1 MIMTKDAE
9 DAGEALLE
17 LDHAAHQAVKPIR
30 RHPAVRALGLVSD
43 IGDQWPLR
51 LLSGGVLL
59 AGMLRQDRQMVRT
72 GARMLLA
79 HEMATLTK
87 DAIKQ
92 RVDRSRPRSA
102 HSEEDRTPRPGN
114 NTDKEKTSF
123 PSGHS
128 AGAMAVASA
137 VAAEYPALR
146 VPALGA
152 GALVA
157 AAQIPRCAHY
167 PTDVGA
173 GLAIGALAGKLSGM
187 VMDGVG
193 RMLALTAITERTPRH
208 GREDSLAKHSDS

>member
-1 MIMTKDAE
+1 MRQDTE

-17 LDHAAHQAVKPIR
+17 LDHAAHQAVKPVR
-30 RHPAVRALGLVSD
+30 HHPAVKVLGAVSD

-59 AGMLRQDRQMVRT
+59 AGVIRRDQRMVRA

-87 DAIKQ
+87 NAIKQ
-92 RVDRSRPRSA
+92 RIDRSRPRSA
-102 HSEEDRTPRPGN
+102 RNEGDRTPKPGN
-114 NTDKEKTSF
+114 NTDKEETSF

-137 VAAEYPALR
+137 MAGEYPALR
-146 VPALGA
+146 GPALGA

-173 GLAIGALAGKLSGM
+173 GMVIGVLAGKLSGV
-187 VMDGVG
+187 VMNGVVQV
-193 RMLALTAITERTPRH
+193 LALLPITGHSRD
-208 GREDSLAKHSDS
+208 GRAEDLLADHVES